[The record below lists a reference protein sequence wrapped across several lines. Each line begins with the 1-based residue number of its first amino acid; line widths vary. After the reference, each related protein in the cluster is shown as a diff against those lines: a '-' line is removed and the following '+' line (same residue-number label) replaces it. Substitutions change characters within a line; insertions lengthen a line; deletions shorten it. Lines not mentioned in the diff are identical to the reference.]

1 MPMDLQSTQVAV
13 IGLGYVGLPL
23 AVEFGK
29 KYPTIGFDI
38 NSARIQ
44 ALKEG
49 KDSTLEVSAQE
60 LSESS
65 KLRFTT
71 ITCSI
76 YSHLRVCLNSISL
89 MKLLRY
95 GVSITIFA
103 IIFIGTFFRSS
114 DWFIHDIYWFQ
125 QDLGG
130 DKAVHIIMGGLL
142 VIALWLINA
151 MVLRIGSLLL
161 VALLLIIDEVSQ
173 LYIPSRTFS
182 MSDLGLSFV
191 GLFIGAGVVAMLS
204 FLYKFGSVRFKAL
217 KPVNTS
223 KQLDDK

>member
-1 MPMDLQSTQVAV
+1 MWIETALQ
-13 IGLGYVGLPL
+13 I
-23 AVEFGK
+23 
-29 KYPTIGFDI
+29 
-38 NSARIQ
+38 
-44 ALKEG
+44 
-49 KDSTLEVSAQE
+49 VSE
-60 LSESS
+60 
-65 KLRFTT
+65 
-71 ITCSI
+71 I
-76 YSHLRVCLNSISL
+76 LNYIP
-89 MKLLRY
+89 
-95 GVSITIFA
+95 
-103 IIFIGTFFRSS
+103 
-114 DWFIHDIYWFQ
+114 
-125 QDLGG
+125 
-130 DKAVHIIMGGLL
+130 
-142 VIALWLINA
+142 LWLINA